1 MFDLAVSTLKK
12 IEKHNKDDYQSIAHT
27 CAQIFNHQCAAE
39 ALFDYIHSSE
49 SEQLSLTSTMTNRL
63 WNHLLLLQKG
73 LLIYDRIQ
81 TEVIPFAKA
90 FVESDSIEKKREL
103 WLEWKNSNSGHW
115 FALNLHLLCS

>member
-49 SEQLSLTSTMTNRL
+49 SEQLSLTSSMTNRL
-63 WNHLLLLQKG
+63 WNHLLAS
-73 LLIYDRIQ
+73 
-81 TEVIPFAKA
+81 TEGTFNLRPD
-90 FVESDSIEKKREL
+90 SDKS
-103 WLEWKNSNSGHW
+103 
-115 FALNLHLLCS
+115 